1 MKKAK
6 TNDVIEDDG
15 WGTYHQQSDQ
25 VKDFEDFAFNLRLE
39 VQRQRL
45 HEDLKRESFRRSKQ

>member
-45 HEDLKRESFRRSKQ
+45 HEDRSSQC